1 MAREK
6 VIDYSD
12 FVIPYLSIHY
22 RRILMYSLPAFEYS
36 RKGHNILHLNSPEKL
51 KAYTS
56 GTLTKGAAKRLKNAL
71 ELLVDISPNQKFTRP
86 SDMKQFNF
94 RLTFATFTLP
104 SPQGEITDTQIV
116 KECLAPMIQVMRRR
130 WGMKHYVWRA
140 EKQKNGNLHF
150 HITTNRF
157 IPYDQMRDEWN
168 KAVNNLG
175 FVDRFAVVHG
185 HRHPNS
191 TDIHSVRKVR
201 DIAAYMVKYMSK
213 EVPENLKVSCKQWDC
228 STNLKG
234 VKRPTFEIDTAIWDS
249 LQDIIEDGN
258 SKHTTGDRYW
268 IVKQGG
274 ADIRE
279 KLSEALQLA
288 NKEFLES
295 IK

>member
-12 FVIPYLSIHY
+12 FVIPYLSLHHN
-22 RRILMYSLPAFEYS
+22 RLLMYSLPAFEYS
-36 RKGHNILHLNSPEKL
+36 RKGHNIQHLVSPGVL

-56 GTLTKGAAKRLKNAL
+56 GMLTAGAAKRLKHAL
-71 ELLVDISPNQKFTRP
+71 ELLVDLSPVQKFTRP
-86 SDMKQFNF
+86 RDMKQFNF

-104 SPQGEITDTQIV
+104 SEQGDVTDSCIV
-116 KECLAPMIQVMRRR
+116 KDVLSPMLQVMRRR

-140 EKQKNGNLHF
+140 EKQKNGNIHF
-150 HITTNRF
+150 HVTTNRYM
-157 IPYDQMRDEWN
+157 PYDQMRDEWN
-168 KAVNNLG
+168 RCLNKLDFIN
-175 FVDRFAVVHG
+175 RFESKHG

-228 STNLKG
+228 SKNLKG
-234 VKRPTFEIDTAIWDS
+234 VKRPTFEIDTEIWNS
-249 LQDIIEDGN
+249 LKDIIEN
-258 SKHTTGDRYW
+258 NNYKHITGDRYW
-268 IVKQGG
+268 IVRENG
-274 ADIRE
+274 ADIR
-279 KLSEALQLA
+279 KRLSEELQLA

-295 IK
+295 MR